1 MCPPHHCAGSLTS
14 FSIIEGC
21 SGAITPAASS
31 PVTSDSPPP
40 IWTSNSVTPD
50 RASCWILPTI
60 EVDRP
65 TLSSASKPKR
75 CLKFFSMPFLS
86 SALAG
91 TETTTLP
98 SFFAASTVFSQS
110 PEALGFAS
118 AANRPGLCQTAN
130 EAKKTSTER
139 IFIKNSLV
147 CGDRGNSR
155 CLTYKSA
162 ADKSR
167 KLAGISGFR
176 RKDRQNGKRRCCER
190 VQLRPPGIVLQKI
203 PGRTKRDDNQAA
215 P

>member
-98 SFFAASTVFSQS
+98 SLFAASTVFSQS
-110 PEALGFAS
+110 PEAVGLASPAYTGVLGKAV
-118 AANRPGLCQTAN
+118 N
-130 EAKKTSTER
+130 EAKKTRVEKN
-139 IFIKNSLV
+139 FI
-147 CGDRGNSR
+147 G
-155 CLTYKSA
+155 CLTC
-162 ADKSR
+162 
-167 KLAGISGFR
+167 LP
-176 RKDRQNGKRRCCER
+176 CW
-190 VQLRPPGIVLQKI
+190 LQYTLLDI
-203 PGRTKRDDNQAA
+203 
-215 P
+215 